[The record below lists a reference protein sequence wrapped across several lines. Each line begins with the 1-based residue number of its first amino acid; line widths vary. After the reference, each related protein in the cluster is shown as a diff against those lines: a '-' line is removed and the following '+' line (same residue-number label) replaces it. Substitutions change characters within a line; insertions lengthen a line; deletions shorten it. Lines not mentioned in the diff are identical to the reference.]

1 MNPTMGPASTAED
14 LPGPGADGPWIGR
27 SLRRREDQALLRGE
41 GSFVA
46 NIRMAGMAYLAML
59 RSPVAHGRLGSIDVT
74 AARAAPGV
82 IGVMTARD
90 VAEADPMP
98 VTSREGARLAPVPIP
113 LLARGRVRFVG
124 EPVAAVVAETR
135 ACAADALER
144 IDVDYEPLPALLQP
158 RQAAGSGVVLHD
170 GIDDNVLLRWARSA
184 GDAEE
189 RFRSA
194 TTIRGRFHVP

>member
-1 MNPTMGPASTAED
+1 MGPASTVER
-14 LPGPGADGPWIGR
+14 LRRPGADGPWIGR

-46 NIRMAGMAYLAML
+46 NVRMAGMAYLAML
-59 RSPVAHGRLGSIDVT
+59 RSPVAHGRIGSIDVT

-82 IGVMTARD
+82 IGVMTAQD
-90 VAEADPMP
+90 VAEATDPMP

-113 LLARGRVRFVG
+113 LLARGKVRFVG

-144 IDVDYEPLPALLQP
+144 IDVDYQPLSALLQP
-158 RQAAGSGVVLHD
+158 RRAVAAGVVVHD

-184 GDAEE
+184 GDVEE

-194 TTIRGRFHVP
+194 ATTVRGRFHVP